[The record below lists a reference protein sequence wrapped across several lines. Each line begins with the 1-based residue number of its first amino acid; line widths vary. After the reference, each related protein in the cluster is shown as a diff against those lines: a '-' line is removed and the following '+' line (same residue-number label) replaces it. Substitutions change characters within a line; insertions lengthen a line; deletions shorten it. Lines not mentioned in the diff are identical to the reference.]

1 MLQFICRGSSDSHRY
16 CRSLYDVEAADSEI
30 ASELSKTNSNGN
42 FIQKHCQASAVFRP
56 KASRKA
62 ATDSTPRGQA
72 KRPRLSLDAFVVE
85 AGDKVSHSGTK
96 ET

>member
-1 MLQFICRGSSDSHRY
+1 M
-16 CRSLYDVEAADSEI
+16 VT
-30 ASELSKTNSNGN
+30 LSRNTAMH
-42 FIQKHCQASAVFRP
+42 QQYHDQ

-96 ET
+96 EKYIGNNFDNLLQAIWRFCPSPT